1 MTAQQ
6 KRGCRPSSA
15 HPWIKVCGVRNF
27 SDLECAAEAGATHV
41 GFNTWPESPRHI
53 KPEYVAALL
62 EAAARLG
69 LAPVLLLV
77 PGSRPVPLKSIQAT
91 LWLQSATPVH
101 SRLSDGHSV
110 LEARPARPESIAAP
124 TWGDALLVDAHLEG
138 KPGGTGLAVDRTLAL
153 QAPRPFV
160 LAGGL
165 NPDNVAAAIAAVA
178 PAGVDAASGL
188 ESAPG
193 VKDSGRVR
201 AFCQA
206 AREAFSRLPQQ
217 GVPNGV

>member
-1 MTAQQ
+1 MTATQ
-6 KRGCRPSSA
+6 KRGCCPSYA
-15 HPWIKVCGVRNF
+15 DPWIKVCGVRNF
-27 SDLECAAEAGATHV
+27 SDLECAAAAGATHA
-41 GFNTWPESPRHI
+41 GFNTWPQSPRHI
-53 KPEYVAALL
+53 EPANVTALS
-62 EAAARLG
+62 EAAERLG
-69 LAPVLLLV
+69 LTPVLLLV
-77 PGSRPVPLKSIQAT
+77 PGSRPVPLKSSQAA

-101 SRLSDGHSV
+101 SWLGDGHSV
-110 LEARPARPESIAAP
+110 LEARTARPESIAAP
-124 TWGDALLVDAHLEG
+124 TWGDALLLDAHFPG
-138 KPGGTGLAVDRTLAL
+138 KPGGTGLAVDRVLAL

-188 ESAPG
+188 ESSPG

-206 AREAFSRLPQQ
+206 AREAFSRLQQQ
-217 GVPNGV
+217 GEADGV